1 MLSFIMRFE
10 RDPDR
15 DRFAALYQ
23 MNHTRMERL
32 ARQLLGDQNRAE
44 DAVHDTF
51 MKLIRHY
58 DELRDRSD
66 ERLASW
72 LLVVVKTTAL
82 DMLRRDKWENAC
94 EELPEGQ
101 SVPAGGGE
109 FRALVEIIRRMP
121 EDYRRVLELRFVAE
135 WSISDIARELGLTES
150 AVRTRTFRG
159 RKLLIDTLKKEGYL
173 DERATV

>member
-58 DELRDRSD
+58 DELRDRSN

-101 SVPAGGGE
+101 SVPADGGE
-109 FRALVEIIRRMP
+109 FRALVEII
-121 EDYRRVLELRFVAE
+121 RRVLELRFVAE

>member
-94 EELPEGQ
+94 EESCRRGSPFRRT
-101 SVPAGGGE
+101 AGSSGRWWRSSAGC
-109 FRALVEIIRRMP
+109 RRIT
-121 EDYRRVLELRFVAE
+121 AGC
-135 WSISDIARELGLTES
+135 WSCGSWRNGA
-150 AVRTRTFRG
+150 
-159 RKLLIDTLKKEGYL
+159 
-173 DERATV
+173 

>member
-58 DELRDRSD
+58 DELRDRSN

-101 SVPAGGGE
+101 SVPADGGE
-109 FRALVEIIRRMP
+109 FRALV
-121 EDYRRVLELRFVAE
+121 E

>member
-58 DELRDRSD
+58 DELRDLS
-66 ERLASW
+66 
-72 LLVVVKTTAL
+72 
-82 DMLRRDKWENAC
+82 
-94 EELPEGQ
+94 
-101 SVPAGGGE
+101 
-109 FRALVEIIRRMP
+109 
-121 EDYRRVLELRFVAE
+121 
-135 WSISDIARELGLTES
+135 
-150 AVRTRTFRG
+150 
-159 RKLLIDTLKKEGYL
+159 LIHI
-173 DERATV
+173 

>member
-101 SVPAGGGE
+101 SVPADGGE
-109 FRALVEIIRRMP
+109 FRALV
-121 EDYRRVLELRFVAE
+121 LRFVAE

>member
-58 DELRDRSD
+58 DELRDRSN

-101 SVPAGGGE
+101 SVPADGGE

-121 EDYRRVLELRFVAE
+121 EDYRRVLELREQGLSMKDAARQAAAE
-135 WSISDIARELGLTES
+135 TGLGKNELYAQAARS
-150 AVRTRTFRG
+150 G
-159 RKLLIDTLKKEGYL
+159 RQRE
-173 DERATV
+173 

>member
-32 ARQLLGDQNRAE
+32 ARQLLGNQNRAE

-58 DELRDRSD
+58 DELRDRPN
-66 ERLASW
+66 ERLAS
-72 LLVVVKTTAL
+72 
-82 DMLRRDKWENAC
+82 
-94 EELPEGQ
+94 
-101 SVPAGGGE
+101 
-109 FRALVEIIRRMP
+109 
-121 EDYRRVLELRFVAE
+121 
-135 WSISDIARELGLTES
+135 
-150 AVRTRTFRG
+150 
-159 RKLLIDTLKKEGYL
+159 
-173 DERATV
+173 

>member
-58 DELRDRSD
+58 DELRDRSN

-82 DMLRRDKWENAC
+82 DMLRGTNGKT
-94 EELPEGQ
+94 
-101 SVPAGGGE
+101 PARSCRKGSL
-109 FRALVEIIRRMP
+109 FRRTVGSSGRWWRSSAGCRRIT
-121 EDYRRVLELRFVAE
+121 AGC
-135 WSISDIARELGLTES
+135 WSCGSWRNGA
-150 AVRTRTFRG
+150 
-159 RKLLIDTLKKEGYL
+159 
-173 DERATV
+173 

>member
-1 MLSFIMRFE
+1 MDRARVASLRSLVGALGQLE
-10 RDPDR
+10 RELTFSLTPMPE
-15 DRFAALYQ
+15 L
-23 MNHTRMERL
+23 MERL

-101 SVPAGGGE
+101 SVPADGGE
-109 FRALVEIIRRMP
+109 FRALVEIIRRNS
-121 EDYRRVLELRFVAE
+121 EETDSGRAGCCQ
-135 WSISDIARELGLTES
+135 SDSECTLGYG
-150 AVRTRTFRG
+150 A
-159 RKLLIDTLKKEGYL
+159 
-173 DERATV
+173 

>member
-101 SVPAGGGE
+101 SVPADGGE
-109 FRALVEIIRRMP
+109 FRALVEIIRRM
-121 EDYRRVLELRFVAE
+121 LELRFVAE

>member
-51 MKLIRHY
+51 MKLIR
-58 DELRDRSD
+58 RSD

-101 SVPAGGGE
+101 SVPADGGE

>member
-51 MKLIRHY
+51 MKL
-58 DELRDRSD
+58 
-66 ERLASW
+66 
-72 LLVVVKTTAL
+72 
-82 DMLRRDKWENAC
+82 
-94 EELPEGQ
+94 
-101 SVPAGGGE
+101 
-109 FRALVEIIRRMP
+109 IRRMP

>member
-1 MLSFIMRFE
+1 MV
-10 RDPDR
+10 P
-15 DRFAALYQ
+15 
-23 MNHTRMERL
+23 
-32 ARQLLGDQNRAE
+32 E
-44 DAVHDTF
+44 DKGVHP
-51 MKLIRHY
+51 
-58 DELRDRSD
+58 
-66 ERLASW
+66 
-72 LLVVVKTTAL
+72 VKA
-82 DMLRRDKWENAC
+82 D
-94 EELPEGQ
+94 
-101 SVPAGGGE
+101 GGE

>member
-1 MLSFIMRFE
+1 MSGIVERSATHHPRLFVVAANDAPDEDVQGLS
-10 RDPDR
+10 
-15 DRFAALYQ
+15 
-23 MNHTRMERL
+23 
-32 ARQLLGDQNRAE
+32 
-44 DAVHDTF
+44 
-51 MKLIRHY
+51 
-58 DELRDRSD
+58 
-66 ERLASW
+66 
-72 LLVVVKTTAL
+72 TAL

-94 EELPEGQ
+94 EEMPEGQ
-101 SVPAGGGE
+101 SVPADGGE

>member
-1 MLSFIMRFE
+1 MLSLIMRFE

-58 DELRDRSD
+58 DELRNRSN

-101 SVPAGGGE
+101 SVPADGGE

-121 EDYRRVLELRFVAE
+121 ELRFVAE

>member
-58 DELRDRSD
+58 DELRDRSN

-101 SVPAGGGE
+101 SVPADGGE
-109 FRALVEIIRRMP
+109 FRALVEIHP
-121 EDYRRVLELRFVAE
+121 PDAG
-135 WSISDIARELGLTES
+135 GLPPGAGA
-150 AVRTRTFRG
+150 AVRGGMEHKRDQPG
-159 RKLLIDTLKKEGYL
+159 SWG
-173 DERATV
+173 

>member
-58 DELRDRSD
+58 DELRDRSN

-101 SVPAGGGE
+101 SVPADGGE

-135 WSISDIARELGLTES
+135 WSISDIARELGLNKSTVS
-150 AVRTRTFRG
+150 RSLARSM
-159 RKLLIDTLKKEGYL
+159 
-173 DERATV
+173 ERLYRSLRYSL

>member
-32 ARQLLGDQNRAE
+32 ARQLLGDQ
-44 DAVHDTF
+44 
-51 MKLIRHY
+51 KLIRHY
-58 DELRDRSD
+58 DELRDRSN

-101 SVPAGGGE
+101 SVPADGGE
-109 FRALVEIIRRMP
+109 FRALVEVIRRMP
-121 EDYRRVLELRFVAE
+121 EDSRRVLELRFVAE